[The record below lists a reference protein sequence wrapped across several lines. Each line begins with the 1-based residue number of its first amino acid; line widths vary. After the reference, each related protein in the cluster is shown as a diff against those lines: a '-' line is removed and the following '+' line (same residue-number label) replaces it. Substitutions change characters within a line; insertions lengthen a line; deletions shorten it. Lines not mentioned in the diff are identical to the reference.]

1 MDDIEFFFMKAILYV
16 MNRLACLFV
25 LIVVAVLTG
34 CSSIMRPPSA
44 TAFMNSYEKD
54 VAVVNAS
61 LALYGGDLDN
71 DGKNDDY
78 NIDKVS
84 NHSEWVL
91 DFAGNVFWNKSFF
104 SIGLG
109 LQSVT
114 PFVQLGFVSPY
125 FGLSAWSSIYSPL
138 NFGNNFSDN
147 FWKDVS
153 FGAMFIQQIPIGAKA
168 NIGLTEH
175 FSRNGVE
182 RYLSE
187 SHEGFMAFSFP
198 EPHPL
203 FYYEVGGGIFASY
216 QLEGVMLALEFRYGR
231 DLDNKRNRFAVTLSA
246 AGMKS
251 KKNANEKKQ
260 EEAHLMKLEKE
271 KEDAEERRKARER
284 QSLEEYEERQ
294 KNESW

>member
-1 MDDIEFFFMKAILYV
+1 MKV
-16 MNRLACLFV
+16 RFS
-25 LIVVAVLTG
+25 LIVLLVALVLVG

-44 TAFMNSYEKD
+44 AAIMNSYEKD

-78 NIDKVS
+78 DIDKVN

-91 DFAGNVFWNKSFF
+91 DFAGNVFLNKSFF

-138 NFGNNFSDN
+138 NFGNHYSDN

-153 FGAMFIQQIPIGAKA
+153 FGAMLIQQIPIGNKV

-187 SHEGFMAFSFP
+187 VKEGFMAFSFP

-203 FYYEVGGGIFASY
+203 FYYEVGGGAFASY
-216 QLEGVMLALEFRYGR
+216 RLEGVTIALEFRYGR
-231 DLDNKRNRFAVTLSA
+231 DLDNKKNRFAITLSA
-246 AGMKS
+246 VGMKG
-251 KKNANEKKQ
+251 KKSENEKKQ
-260 EEAHLMKLEKE
+260 EEDRLMQLEKE
-271 KEDAEERRKARER
+271 KEEAEERREMREL
-284 QSLEEYEERQ
+284 QSLEEYEARE
-294 KNESW
+294 NE